1 LQVKLNP
8 ILLSFKSIFVESQ
21 MRDIF
26 ASNMADYYSKI
37 HEPDGK
43 GACFLA
49 VCRGKV
55 IICFFLPYFTT
66 VHGNFFLSGF

>member
-1 LQVKLNP
+1 
-8 ILLSFKSIFVESQ
+8 

-26 ASNMADYYSKI
+26 ASNMAEYYSKI

-55 IICFFLPYFTT
+55 IILFYTLFYNSSRQFRFRFLKAWI
-66 VHGNFFLSGF
+66 FLITMEEL